1 MSIKTINKS
10 KINDIFIYNGDGELG
25 FKMMLALDN
34 NKALYFNSLWMHYF
48 NIENLENDFNFEK
61 VDIDAGHIESVYCF
75 EGVGFYIILS
85 TGYIIHIYQEVFDYK
100 KPDYKHTFKIVSD
113 RDKDAYDKIL
123 NDIIEMEEPDDIIEN
138 PPKFW

>member
-10 KINDIFIYNGDGELG
+10 KINDILIYNGDGELG
-25 FKMMLALDN
+25 FKMMLILEG
-34 NKALYFNSLWMHYF
+34 NKVLYFNSLWMHF
-48 NIENLENDFNFEK
+48 FDIKDLKNDFDFEK
-61 VDIDAGHIESVYCF
+61 IDINAGDIESIYCF

-85 TGYIIHIYQEVFDYK
+85 TGYIIHIYQEVFDFK

-113 RDKDAYDKIL
+113 EDKDVYNKML
-123 NDIIEMEEPDDIIEN
+123 NDIIEMEEPDDVIEN